1 MATVANAAA
10 VIAAVAIAILIYSA
24 AAVLSSHT
32 AAVLMNNITAVA
44 VLQNT
49 AAIAVLGYAVTVV
62 VGDGGVA
69 AEDCAAAAGLPLSTF
84 QPPGKVE
91 LSVEVTVPFDVD
103 IAAVLTAD
111 TAADVRCAA
120 AAASQTPDSI

>member
-49 AAIAVLGYAVTVV
+49 AAIVVLGYAVTAV
-62 VGDGGVA
+62 VGDGFA
-69 AEDCAAAAGLPLSTF
+69 AGDCAAAAGLPLSTF

-91 LSVEVTVPFDVD
+91 LSVEVTVPFVVD
-103 IAAVLTAD
+103 YAAVLTAD